1 MTDLEDIRQNLF
13 VALISDSLD
22 AAGLMHQ
29 ALPAHIRPL
38 DIGLKMVGRARTG
51 LFMDV
56 YEVRPDE
63 NPYELE
69 IVLIDSLRP
78 GDVAVMACAASGRIA
93 PWGEL
98 LSTASRERGAVG
110 ALMDGAVR
118 DTRAIMAMQFPVF
131 HGGIAPLDS
140 KGRGKLMAID
150 VAVECAGVRV
160 CPGDLVVGDADG
172 VVVVPRAAEAQVIE
186 AAFTKLRSERSTLSD
201 LKRGL
206 LLKDVY
212 EKYGV
217 L

>member
-1 MTDLEDIRQNLF
+1 MTDLDDLREKLF

-22 AAGLMHQ
+22 AAGVTRQ

-38 DIGLKMVGRARTG
+38 DAGLTMVGRARTG

-69 IVLIDSLRP
+69 IALIDSLRP
-78 GDVAVMACAASGRIA
+78 GEVAVMACAASGRIA

-98 LSTASRERGAVG
+98 LSTAARERGAVG
-110 ALMDGAVR
+110 ALMDGYVR

-140 KGRGKLMAID
+140 RGRGKLMAID
-150 VAVECAGVRV
+150 VPVECAGVRV
-160 CPGDLVVGDADG
+160 CPGDLIVGDADG
-172 VVVVPRAAEAQVIE
+172 VVVVPRAVEAEVIK
-186 AAFTKLRSERSTLSD
+186 AAHTKLSSERSTLSD

-206 LLKDVY
+206 LLRDVY
-212 EKYGV
+212 QKYGV

>member
-1 MTDLEDIRQNLF
+1 MTDLHAVRQDLF
-13 VALISDSLD
+13 VALISDTLD
-22 AAGLMHQ
+22 AVGLMHQ

-38 DIGLKMVGRARTG
+38 DSGLKMVGRARTG

-69 IVLIDSLRP
+69 IALIDSLRP
-78 GDVAVMACAASGRIA
+78 DEVAVMACAASGRIA

-98 LSTASRERGAVG
+98 LSTAARERGAVG
-110 ALMDGAVR
+110 ALMDGYVR
-118 DTRAIMAMQFPVF
+118 DTKAIVAMRFPVF

-160 CPGDLVVGDADG
+160 SPGDLVFGDADG
-172 VVVVPRAAEAQVIE
+172 VVVVPQGVEDQVIA
-186 AAFTKLRSERSTLSD
+186 AAFAKLRSERSTLAD

-212 EKYGV
+212 DKYGV

>member
-1 MTDLEDIRQNLF
+1 MDGLDD
-13 VALISDSLD
+13 VPDALRTALVSDSLD
-22 AAGLMHQ
+22 SLGVMKQ

-38 DIGLKMVGRARTG
+38 DPGLAMLGRARTG

-56 YEVRPDE
+56 YDVRPDE

-69 IVLIDSLRP
+69 IALIDSLRP
-78 GDVAVMACAASGRIA
+78 GEIAVMACAASGRIA

-98 LSTASRERGAVG
+98 LSTAARARGATG
-110 ALMDGAVR
+110 ALMDGYVR
-118 DTRAIMAMQFPVF
+118 DTRAILAMGFPVF
-131 HGGIAPLDS
+131 HAGIAPLDS

-150 VAVECAGVRV
+150 VPVECAGVRV

-172 VVVVPRAAEAQVIE
+172 VVVIPRAVE
-186 AAFTKLRSERSTLSD
+186 AAVLAAVRAKLQSERSTLAD
-201 LKRGL
+201 LHRGL

-212 EKYGV
+212 AKYGV

>member
-1 MTDLEDIRQNLF
+1 MNDLDDIKQKLF
-13 VALISDSLD
+13 VALISDTLD
-22 AAGLMHQ
+22 AAGVTNQ
-29 ALPAHIRPL
+29 ALPARIRPL
-38 DIGLKMVGRARTG
+38 DTGLKMVGRARTG

-56 YEVRPDE
+56 YDVQPDE

-69 IVLIDSLRP
+69 IALIDSLRP

-110 ALMDGAVR
+110 ALMDGYVR
-118 DTRAIMAMQFPVF
+118 DTHAIAAMRFPVF

-140 KGRGKLMAID
+140 KGRGKIMAID
-150 VAVECAGVRV
+150 VPVECAGVRV

-172 VVVVPRAAEAQVIE
+172 VVVVPRAVEAQVLE
-186 AAFTKLRSERSTLSD
+186 AAFTKLQSERNTLSD

-206 LLKDVY
+206 LLKDCY